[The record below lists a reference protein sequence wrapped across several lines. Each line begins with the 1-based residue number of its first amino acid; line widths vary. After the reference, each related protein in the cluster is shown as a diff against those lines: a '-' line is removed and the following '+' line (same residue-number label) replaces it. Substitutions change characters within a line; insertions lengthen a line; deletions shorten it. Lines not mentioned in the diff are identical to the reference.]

1 VKRGIF
7 KQIALIITMVLILG
21 IVGCSK
27 GSGISFKDGKYTG
40 TGTGKN
46 GNVEVEVEF
55 SSKEILSV
63 KVVNHSET
71 EGIADAAIEEFPQ
84 KIILSQSTG
93 VDTISGATMMC
104 NAIIQ
109 GVEDC
114 VVQAGGDV
122 EKIKEVK
129 VTTSNKEV
137 EEVTTDIVV
146 VGAGAAGTAAALA
159 GVENGA
165 KVILLEKTATPMGAG
180 TVAGGMFAA
189 DSKQQK
195 DANATVDPEWLYD
208 KYVEASDGFM
218 NSLLVRKIIDEAGA
232 TVDWL
237 GQNGCELN
245 LVDAGTGGG
254 FEHIGEPATLHGY
267 KEGGTVAINN
277 LIKSFKEKGGDVRFS
292 TPATDIIKDDDGNV
306 VGVNATKADG
316 SKLKVNAKSVIV
328 ATGGF
333 GGNDEML
340 KEYLGSSYTKGEI
353 AQNTGDGLKM
363 AWEAG
368 ADKEG
373 TDVAQYF
380 WAKFTDEETGKIIE
394 EVGDSWY
401 SLTSLTKFP
410 NLRVNKLG
418 KRFSDET
425 EVTLYSIHGAR
436 ISMQP
441 EQTEYV
447 IVDSNML
454 NKIKDSG
461 TAVIEEQF
469 GKWKDSTQFF
479 MEFNEPNSPSEFN
492 KEEHTPIDYA
502 PIFDKLLD
510 TGVVFKS
517 DSLEGLANEMGVD
530 EKTFMN
536 SVNQYNSAIK
546 LGKDELF
553 FSDTS
558 RLISLEKG
566 PYYAIKFV
574 ARNLGTLG
582 GVKIN
587 ENIEV
592 VNENSIPIKGLYSAG
607 ADAGGM
613 YGKSYVNFEGATLG
627 FAYTSG
633 RLAGIN
639 AANYVKEN

>member
-1 VKRGIF
+1 MKKSIF
-7 KQIALIITMVLILG
+7 KKISLIMTMILVLG
-21 IVGCSK
+21 MVGCSK
-27 GSGISFKDGKYTG
+27 GTGLSFEAGTYTG
-40 TGTGKN
+40 IGTGKN

-55 SSKEILSV
+55 SSKEIVSV

-71 EGIADAAIEEFPQ
+71 EGIADAAIEGLPE
-84 KIILSQSTG
+84 KIVSSQSTG
-93 VDTISGATMMC
+93 VDAISGATMMSD
-104 NAIIQ
+104 AIKQ
-109 GVEDC
+109 AVEDC
-114 VVQAGGDV
+114 VVQAGGDL
-122 EKIKEVK
+122 EKVKEVK
-129 VTTSNKEV
+129 ETTSNNEV

-159 GVENGA
+159 GVDNGA

-189 DSKQQK
+189 DSQEQK
-195 DANATVDPEWLYD
+195 DKNATVNKEWLYN

-218 NSLLVRKIIDEAGA
+218 NSLLVRKIIDEAGP

-237 GQNGCELN
+237 EKNGCDFN
-245 LVDAGTGGG
+245 LSDAGTGGG
-254 FEHIGEPATLHGY
+254 FNHIGAPATLHGY
-267 KEGGTVAINN
+267 NEGGTVAINN
-277 LIKSFKEKGGDVRFS
+277 LIKSFEEKGGEVRFS
-292 TPATDIIKDDDGNV
+292 TPATDIIKDDNGNV

-316 SKLKVNAKSVIV
+316 SKLKVNAKSVII

-340 KEYLGSSYTKGEI
+340 KEHLGDSYTKGEI
-353 AQNTGDGLKM
+353 AQNTGDGIKM

-368 ADKEG
+368 ADEEG
-373 TDVAQYF
+373 AGVAQYF
-380 WAKFTDEETGKIIE
+380 WEKTSDEETAKLMDA
-394 EVGDSWY
+394 VGDDWY
-401 SLTSLTKFP
+401 GINNLTKFP

-418 KRFSDET
+418 KRYTDET
-425 EVTLYSIHGAR
+425 GVTLYSIHGAQL
-436 ISMQP
+436 SMQP
-441 EQTEYV
+441 DQTEYV

-454 NKIKDSG
+454 NKIKESG
-461 TAVIEEQF
+461 TAAIEEQF
-469 GKWKDSTQFF
+469 GKWKDDPQFF
-479 MEFNEPNSPSEFN
+479 MEFNEPNSTAEFLE
-492 KEEHTPIDYA
+492 EEHTPVDYA
-502 PIFDKLLD
+502 EFFDKLLG

-517 DSLEGLANEMGVD
+517 DSLEGLAKEMGVD
-530 EKTFMN
+530 EKTFMS
-536 SVNQYNSAIK
+536 SVGQYNNSIK
-546 LGKDELF
+546 SGKDELF

-558 RLISLEKG
+558 RLISLEEG

-582 GVKIN
+582 GIKIN

-592 VNENSIPIKGLYSAG
+592 VDENSMPIKGLYSAG

-613 YGKSYVNFEGATLG
+613 YGKAYVDFEGATLG